1 MTDAFVPL
9 LVKLPLLQV
18 PKLKESVPVPT
29 MASGD
34 EKSAKARTCDEARLL
49 TEISCENAEASC
61 TLENEAVTEVPLLFR
76 EIPLMPL

>member
-1 MTDAFVPL
+1 MSASFMLAAMPSRVFHRNSDRCVCSVTA
-9 LVKLPLLQV
+9 KLPLLQV

-49 TEISCENAEASC
+49 TEISCENAEHPAH
-61 TLENEAVTEVPLLFR
+61 
-76 EIPLMPL
+76 